1 MIELTSKKIAHLE
14 QLGIQL
20 YVFKKE
26 TNYELLKVSS
36 LNIRYGESV
45 PKSKRRNGDVPLYA
59 SNGRTDFIDKYN
71 AYENTVIFGCRGT
84 LGNVFFS
91 KKECFVL
98 NTAFYITNFKNYS
111 GLYFALK
118 FNRGFTL
125 YSSGA
130 AQPQI
135 TIDAI
140 KDAEIRIPL
149 DEDLNYLLNCIS
161 LHEEILDKLK
171 KIKGILLSKYF

>member
-1 MIELTSKKIAHLE
+1 MIELTSKKIVRLE

-20 YVFKKE
+20 YDFKKE
-26 TNYELLKVSS
+26 KNYELLKASS

-45 PKSKRRNGDVPLYA
+45 PKSKRRKGDIPLYA

-98 NTAFYITNFKNYS
+98 NTAFYITNFKNYG

-118 FNRGFTL
+118 FNRGFTQ